1 MTYVAKYSELAPDRA
16 EIDVLPCP
24 LLLEFG
30 IDSCPH
36 CRGAQTFIEAVL
48 KRYPDLHHIKI
59 EDGPS
64 RRLGRSFRVKLWPT
78 LILMRG
84 GQETGR
90 VVRPTTAR
98 EISELLAG

>member
-1 MTYVAKYSELAPDRA
+1 MTYVAKYSEVVPDRV
-16 EIDVLPCP
+16 EIDALPGP

-36 CRGAQTFIEAVL
+36 CRGAQTFIKAVL

-64 RRLGRSFRVKLWPT
+64 RRLGRRFRVKLWPT

-84 GQETGR
+84 GQEIGR
-90 VVRPTTAR
+90 VVRPTNDR
-98 EISELLAG
+98 EISELLSG